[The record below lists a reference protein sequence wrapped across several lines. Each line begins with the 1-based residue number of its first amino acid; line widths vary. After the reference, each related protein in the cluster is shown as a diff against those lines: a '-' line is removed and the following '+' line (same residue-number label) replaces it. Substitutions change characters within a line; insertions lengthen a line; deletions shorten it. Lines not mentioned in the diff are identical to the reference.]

1 MYGEG
6 IFAKTA
12 KAANNG
18 ANQQE
23 RHSRMQ
29 QSTGAAD
36 KAVDKAV
43 GEAVNTADNTT
54 DLELVKAFQRRDQE
68 VIARVD
74 ARYRELLLSIC
85 MNVLGSREDSEEC
98 LNDAYM
104 RAWNSIPPDEPRNLR
119 AYLAALCRAAA
130 IDRYRYDRRQKRGG
144 AQSALSL
151 DELGDIVT
159 AQAGTEDEAETAE
172 LAAALNRFLA
182 EQSRREQ
189 IVFVKRYYFSEPVG
203 QIAAETGCSQSTV
216 YELLAGLRQKLR
228 AALTKEGFL

>member
-1 MYGEG
+1 MQS
-6 IFAKTA
+6 A
-12 KAANNG
+12 G
-18 ANQQE
+18 AEDKKVSNAL
-23 RHSRMQ
+23 
-29 QSTGAAD
+29 G
-36 KAVDKAV
+36 KAVSK
-43 GEAVNTADNTT
+43 TDNTT
-54 DLELVKAFQRRDQE
+54 DLELVKAFRRRDQE

-74 ARYRELLLSIC
+74 ARYGELLLSIC

-104 RAWNSIPPDEPRNLR
+104 RAWNSIPPNEPRNLK

-130 IDRYRYDRRQKRGG
+130 IDRYRHDRRQKRGG
-144 AQSALSL
+144 AQPALSL

-159 AQAGTEDEAETAE
+159 AHAGTVDEAETAE

-189 IVFVKRYYFSEPVG
+189 IIFVKRYYFSEPVS
-203 QIAAETGCSQSTV
+203 QIAAETGVSQSTV
-216 YELLAGLRQKLR
+216 YELLAGLKQKLR